1 MTLFLHFDGGFSMAD
16 SILDSITEQYH
27 SLTKSGKKLADY
39 VFSHTTETQYLSITS
54 LAENCKV
61 SEATITRFCR
71 GLGLSGYNAFK
82 LALAQADRTTDL
94 GDSSNSAEPVSS
106 EDSISTICAKVHAAN
121 LLSLN
126 ESYALYDE
134 EEMSKAISILS
145 SSRRIYCFGQ
155 GGSMIMAME
164 AWARFSTASPNFVH
178 ICDSHMQASA
188 IAMADSKDAI
198 LFFSYSGSTKD
209 MCDTLQI
216 ASKRHVP
223 VILITHFPKSAG
235 AEFASVVLQCGY
247 NESPLQSGSVA
258 AKVGQLFLVDCL
270 FYGYCSKNP
279 DTCSAARSAT
289 AHAITNKLL

>member
-1 MTLFLHFDGGFSMAD
+1 MAD

-126 ESYALYDE
+126 ESYA
-134 EEMSKAISILS
+134 
-145 SSRRIYCFGQ
+145 
-155 GGSMIMAME
+155 

-198 LFFSYSGSTKD
+198 LFFSYSGSTRD

-216 ASKRHVP
+216 ASSRHVP

-258 AKVGQLFLVDCL
+258 AKVGQLFLIDCL
-270 FYGYCSKNP
+270 FYGYCSQKP

-289 AHAITNKLL
+289 AHAIANKLL

>member
-1 MTLFLHFDGGFSMAD
+1 MESR
-16 SILDSITEQYH
+16 ILSAMLKPP
-27 SLTKSGKKLADY
+27 SK
-39 VFSHTTETQYLSITS
+39 
-54 LAENCKV
+54 CKNNV
-61 SEATITRFCR
+61 CR

-164 AWARFSTASPNFVH
+164 CTY
-178 ICDSHMQASA
+178 
-188 IAMADSKDAI
+188 
-198 LFFSYSGSTKD
+198 L
-209 MCDTLQI
+209 
-216 ASKRHVP
+216 
-223 VILITHFPKSAG
+223 
-235 AEFASVVLQCGY
+235 
-247 NESPLQSGSVA
+247 
-258 AKVGQLFLVDCL
+258 
-270 FYGYCSKNP
+270 
-279 DTCSAARSAT
+279 
-289 AHAITNKLL
+289 

>member
-1 MTLFLHFDGGFSMAD
+1 MEVLAWQTD
-16 SILDSITEQYH
+16 ILDSITEQYH
-27 SLTKSGKKLADY
+27 SLTKSGKKTGRFN
-39 VFSHTTETQYLSITS
+39 VIFSYHRNSISFLLLPQQKT
-54 LAENCKV
+54 ARYP
-61 SEATITRFCR
+61 EATITRFCR

-198 LFFSYSGSTKD
+198 LF
-209 MCDTLQI
+209 L
-216 ASKRHVP
+216 
-223 VILITHFPKSAG
+223 L
-235 AEFASVVLQCGY
+235 
-247 NESPLQSGSVA
+247 
-258 AKVGQLFLVDCL
+258 LFR
-270 FYGYCSKNP
+270 FYQRYV
-279 DTCSAARSAT
+279 
-289 AHAITNKLL
+289 

>member
-1 MTLFLHFDGGFSMAD
+1 MP
-16 SILDSITEQYH
+16 
-27 SLTKSGKKLADY
+27 
-39 VFSHTTETQYLSITS
+39 
-54 LAENCKV
+54 
-61 SEATITRFCR
+61 R
-71 GLGLSGYNAFK
+71 LGLSGYNAFK

-178 ICDSHMQASA
+178 ICDSHMQAVQLQWLIQKMPS
-188 IAMADSKDAI
+188 
-198 LFFSYSGSTKD
+198 FSSLIQVLPEI
-209 MCDTLQI
+209 C
-216 ASKRHVP
+216 
-223 VILITHFPKSAG
+223 VIP
-235 AEFASVVLQCGY
+235 Y
-247 NESPLQSGSVA
+247 
-258 AKVGQLFLVDCL
+258 
-270 FYGYCSKNP
+270 
-279 DTCSAARSAT
+279 R
-289 AHAITNKLL
+289 

>member
-121 LLSLN
+121 LLSLLFR
-126 ESYALYDE
+126 SGRKYDH
-134 EEMSKAISILS
+134 
-145 SSRRIYCFGQ
+145 GN
-155 GGSMIMAME
+155 GSMGSFFYS
-164 AWARFSTASPNFVH
+164 FS
-178 ICDSHMQASA
+178 
-188 IAMADSKDAI
+188 
-198 LFFSYSGSTKD
+198 
-209 MCDTLQI
+209 
-216 ASKRHVP
+216 
-223 VILITHFPKSAG
+223 
-235 AEFASVVLQCGY
+235 
-247 NESPLQSGSVA
+247 
-258 AKVGQLFLVDCL
+258 
-270 FYGYCSKNP
+270 
-279 DTCSAARSAT
+279 
-289 AHAITNKLL
+289 